1 MRSVK
6 KRRVL
11 KKKFKYFL
19 AIYTVFLLFVLVI
32 NNFTNQTS
40 EAKYKSVVNNSG
52 TLQVAKPIVA
62 IENDTT
68 NKNIVNGS
76 KVIKYFNV
84 TNYQNNNVTDV
95 AMDYYIKIVD
105 GNNNV
110 ISDAR
115 VYYQTYDDDPN
126 DFTEITKETSGTY
139 NGYYKGVSFTTAR
152 KSQGYKLIV
161 DKVTDYDEINIK
173 VIAIQK
179 EVTS

>member
-1 MRSVK
+1 MK

-11 KKKFKYFL
+11 KKRLKYFL
-19 AIYTVFLLFVLVI
+19 GIYTVTLLFVLVTI
-32 NNFTNQTS
+32 FTTS
-40 EAKYKSVVNNSG
+40 AKYSSSITKTSSNISI
-52 TLQVAKPIVA
+52 ARPIIT
-62 IENDTT
+62 IENDTNT
-68 NKNIVNGS
+68 RNIVNGS

-84 TNYQNNNVTDV
+84 MNYENNNVTDV

-126 DFTEITKETSGTY
+126 HFTEITKETSGTY